1 MKSGRRC
8 DPEKAFGAGWD
19 PRFRYRWIRTLYC
32 KADFRSCHLF
42 SERTGGE
49 LTEGRKAGTGRR
61 RIVQIV
67 FFVISGVDRKNEN
80 AIIPSINAFDR
91 GKVTAPRR
99 AKRVPGDGKGA
110 AAGQR
115 SSPRERR
122 AEAEETVR
130 RHGRRRPLSG
140 IEAAAGA
147 AVNDGGTA
155 KAISPFWLCAGRYF
169 CFPV

>member
-1 MKSGRRC
+1 MRDGIPASGIDGSALSIVKQISAPVIYFLNGR
-8 DPEKAFGAGWD
+8 AGSS
-19 PRFRYRWIRTLYC
+19 L
-32 KADFRSCHLF
+32 K
-42 SERTGGE
+42 G
-49 LTEGRKAGTGRR
+49 GRR